1 MKTDRSRLIFFGTFF
16 GATAFTIG
24 VCWFAW
30 VFLLVPMSSAVKTGN
45 RLKEAFQSEL
55 GITPRILANA
65 GAIFS
70 QHAEGDS
77 FVVAER
83 TMAVEGRL
91 DGQPPGWSTMTL
103 KAEFRV
109 QVGIFNRETFQIN
122 VRRGGEE
129 AEVDLPK
136 IKIVLLEMVGSPVV
150 DPVGISWDSLP
161 ERGKEK
167 GLLVLQRAAKRQ
179 AVDSGLMTEAEGAL
193 ESRIASIARNAGC
206 RVVFVSKLAEP

>member
-1 MKTDRSRLIFFGTFF
+1 MKPDRSSLIFFGTFG
-16 GATAFTIG
+16 GAAIFTIG

-30 VFLLVPMSSAVKTGN
+30 VFLLVPMTSAVKSGN
-45 RLKEAFQSEL
+45 RLKEAFQLEL

-91 DGQPPGWSTMTL
+91 DGQPPAWSTMAL

-122 VRRGGEE
+122 VRRGGEA
-129 AEVDLPK
+129 AEVELPK
-136 IKIVLLEMVGSPVV
+136 TKIVFLEIIGSPAV
-150 DPVGISWDSLP
+150 DPATTSWDSLP
-161 ERGKEK
+161 ERAKEK
-167 GLLVLQRAAKRQ
+167 GLLALQRAAKRQ
-179 AVDSGLMTEAEGAL
+179 AVDSGLMTEATGAL
-193 ESRIASIARNAGC
+193 ETRVAAIARNAGC
-206 RVVFVSKLAEP
+206 KVVFVSKLAEP

>member
-1 MKTDRSRLIFFGTFF
+1 
-16 GATAFTIG
+16 
-24 VCWFAW
+24 
-30 VFLLVPMSSAVKTGN
+30 MSSAVKTGN
-45 RLKEAFQSEL
+45 RLKEAFQLEL

-83 TMAVEGRL
+83 TMSVEGRL
-91 DGQPPGWSTMTL
+91 DGQPPGWTTMAL

-136 IKIVLLEMVGSPVV
+136 IKIVLLEMVGSPAV
-150 DPVGISWDSLP
+150 DPAGGAWDALP
-161 ERGKEK
+161 ERAKEK

-179 AVDSGLMTEAEGAL
+179 AVESGLLTEAGGTL
-193 ESRIASIARNAGC
+193 ESRVASIARNAGC
-206 RVVFVSKLAEP
+206 RVVIVSKLAEP

>member
-1 MKTDRSRLIFFGTFF
+1 MKTDRSRWIFFGTFF
-16 GATAFTIG
+16 GATAFTIA
-24 VCWFAW
+24 VCWFVW

-45 RLKEAFQSEL
+45 RLKEAFQVEL

-91 DGQPPGWSTMTL
+91 DGQPPGWTTMAL

-129 AEVDLPK
+129 AEVDVPK
-136 IKIVLLEMVGSPVV
+136 TKIVLLKMIGSPAV
-150 DPVGISWDSLP
+150 DPASISWDSLP
-161 ERGKEK
+161 ERAKEK
-167 GLLVLQRAAKRQ
+167 GLLILQRAAKKN
-179 AVDSGLMTEAEGAL
+179 AVDSGLMNEAAGTL
-193 ESRIASIARNAGC
+193 ETRVASIARNAGC
-206 RVVFVSKLAEP
+206 RVVFVSKLTEP

>member
-1 MKTDRSRLIFFGTFF
+1 
-16 GATAFTIG
+16 
-24 VCWFAW
+24 
-30 VFLLVPMSSAVKTGN
+30 MSSAVKTGN
-45 RLKEAFQSEL
+45 RLKEAFQLEL

-83 TMAVEGRL
+83 TIEVEGRL

-109 QVGIFNRETFQIN
+109 QAGIFNRETFQIN

-136 IKIVLLEMVGSPVV
+136 TKIVLLKMIGSPAV
-150 DPVGISWDSLP
+150 DPAGISWDSLP
-161 ERGKEK
+161 ERAKEK
-167 GLLVLQRAAKRQ
+167 GLLVLQRAAKKN
-179 AVDSGLMTEAEGAL
+179 AVDSGLMNEAAGTL
-193 ESRIASIARNAGC
+193 ETRVASIARKAGC
-206 RVVFVSKLAEP
+206 RVVFVSKLTEP

>member
-1 MKTDRSRLIFFGTFF
+1 MKLDRSSLIFLGTFG
-16 GATAFTIG
+16 GAAIFTIA

-30 VFLLVPMSSAVKTGN
+30 VFLLVPMTSAVKTGN
-45 RLKEAFQSEL
+45 RLKEAFQLEL

-91 DGQPPGWSTMTL
+91 DGQPPAWSTMAL

-122 VRRGGEE
+122 VRRGGEA
-129 AEVDLPK
+129 AEVELPK
-136 IKIVLLEMVGSPVV
+136 TKIVFLEIIGSPAV
-150 DPVGISWDSLP
+150 DPATTSWDSLP
-161 ERGKEK
+161 ERAKEK
-167 GLLVLQRAAKRQ
+167 GLLALQRAAKRQ
-179 AVDSGLMTEAEGAL
+179 AVDSGLMAEAAGSL
-193 ESRIASIARNAGC
+193 ETRVASIARNAGC
-206 RVVFVSKLAEP
+206 RVVVVSKLAEP

>member
-1 MKTDRSRLIFFGTFF
+1 MKPDRNRLIFFGTFG
-16 GATAFTIG
+16 GASVFTIA

-45 RLKEAFQSEL
+45 RLKEAFQNEL

-77 FVVAER
+77 FVVVER
-83 TMAVEGRL
+83 TIAVEGTL
-91 DGQPPGWSTMTL
+91 DGQPPSWSTVGL

-129 AEVDLPK
+129 AEVELPK
-136 IKIVLLEMVGSPVV
+136 AKIVLLEMVGSPVI
-150 DPVGISWDSLP
+150 DPATASWDSLP
-161 ERGKEK
+161 ERAKEK
-167 GLLVLQRAAKRQ
+167 GLLVLQRAAKRK
-179 AVDSGLMTEAEGAL
+179 AVDSGLLREAAGSL
-193 ESRIASIARNAGC
+193 ESRVALIAQNAGC

>member
-1 MKTDRSRLIFFGTFF
+1 
-16 GATAFTIG
+16 
-24 VCWFAW
+24 
-30 VFLLVPMSSAVKTGN
+30 MSSAVKTGN
-45 RLKEAFQSEL
+45 RLKEAFQLEL

-122 VRRGGEE
+122 VRRGGDE

-136 IKIVLLEMVGSPVV
+136 IKIVLLAMVGLPVV
-150 DPVGISWDSLP
+150 DPAGISWDSLP

-193 ESRIASIARNAGC
+193 ESRVASVALNTGC

>member
-1 MKTDRSRLIFFGTFF
+1 
-16 GATAFTIG
+16 
-24 VCWFAW
+24 
-30 VFLLVPMSSAVKTGN
+30 MSSAVKTGN

-77 FVVAER
+77 FVVAEK
-83 TMAVEGRL
+83 TMAVEGGL
-91 DGQPPGWSTMTL
+91 DGQPPGWTTMAL

-136 IKIVLLEMVGSPVV
+136 TKIVLLKMIGSPAV
-150 DPVGISWDSLP
+150 DPAGISWDALP
-161 ERGKEK
+161 ERAKEK
-167 GLLVLQRAAKRQ
+167 GLLVLQRAAKKN
-179 AVDSGLMTEAEGAL
+179 AVDSGLLTEAEGAL
-193 ESRIASIARNAGC
+193 ESRVAAIARNAGC

>member
-1 MKTDRSRLIFFGTFF
+1 
-16 GATAFTIG
+16 
-24 VCWFAW
+24 
-30 VFLLVPMSSAVKTGN
+30 MSSAVKTGN

-83 TMAVEGRL
+83 TMSVEGRL
-91 DGQPPGWSTMTL
+91 DGQPPGWTTMAL

-136 IKIVLLEMVGSPVV
+136 IKIVLLEMVGSPAV
-150 DPVGISWDSLP
+150 DPAGGSWDALP
-161 ERGKEK
+161 ERAKEK

-179 AVDSGLMTEAEGAL
+179 AVESGLLTEAGGTL
-193 ESRIASIARNAGC
+193 ESRVASIARNAGC

>member
-1 MKTDRSRLIFFGTFF
+1 MKPDRSRLIFFGTFF
-16 GATAFTIG
+16 GATLFTIG
-24 VCWFAW
+24 ICWLAW

-45 RLKEAFQSEL
+45 RLKEAFQTGL

-77 FVVAER
+77 FVVVER
-83 TMAVEGRL
+83 NIEVEGTL
-91 DGQPPGWSTMTL
+91 DGQPPSWSTMGL

-109 QVGIFNRETFQIN
+109 KAGIFNRETFQVN

-129 AEVDLPK
+129 AEVELPK
-136 IKIVLLEMVGSPVV
+136 VKVVLLDMVGAPVIE
-150 DPVGISWDSLP
+150 PSGMSWDSLP
-161 ERGKEK
+161 ERAREK
-167 GLLVLQRAAKRQ
+167 GLLVLQRAAKRK
-179 AVDSGLMTEAEGAL
+179 AVDSGLLREAAGSL
-193 ESRIASIARNAGC
+193 ESQVASIAQKAGC

>member
-1 MKTDRSRLIFFGTFF
+1 VKTDRSRLIFFGTFF

-45 RLKEAFQSEL
+45 RLKEAFQLEL

-83 TMAVEGRL
+83 TIEVEGRL
-91 DGQPPGWSTMTL
+91 DGQPPSWATMTL

-136 IKIVLLEMVGSPVV
+136 TKIVLLKMVGSPAV
-150 DPVGISWDSLP
+150 DPAGISWDSLP
-161 ERGKEK
+161 ERAKEK
-167 GLLVLQRAAKRQ
+167 GLLVLQRAAKKN
-179 AVDSGLMTEAEGAL
+179 AVDSGLMNESAGTL
-193 ESRIASIARNAGC
+193 ETRVASIARNAGC
-206 RVVFVSKLAEP
+206 RVIFVSKLTEP

>member
-1 MKTDRSRLIFFGTFF
+1 MKTDRSRWIFFGTFF
-16 GATAFTIG
+16 GATVFTIG
-24 VCWFAW
+24 VCWIVW

-45 RLKEAFQSEL
+45 RLKEAFQLEL

-70 QHAEGDS
+70 QRAEGDS

-91 DGQPPGWSTMTL
+91 DGQPPGWTTMAL

-136 IKIVLLEMVGSPVV
+136 TKIVLLKMVGSPAV
-150 DPVGISWDSLP
+150 DPASISWDSLP
-161 ERGKEK
+161 ERAKEK
-167 GLLVLQRAAKRQ
+167 GLLVLQRAAKKN
-179 AVDSGLMTEAEGAL
+179 AVDSGLMNEAAGTL
-193 ESRIASIARNAGC
+193 ETRVASIARNAGC
-206 RVVFVSKLAEP
+206 RVVFVSKLTEP